1 MTGELFGALGFT
13 FLRGEAPLLSP
24 LLWTRTSEAKIF
36 RAREEPKIF
45 ASAYRFLLLWTRHSG
60 VTVFPSARGSKNR
73 YPAEGV
79 SPRAWSRR
87 PSACVW
93 RSGYWFTTWR
103 ERSDWTRTSEAK
115 IFRAREE
122 PKIFASAYTDHCC
135 SGLEPDGAWSR
146 RPSACVWRTGYWFEP
161 EEQIKQEPP
170 RRSLEGSCF
179 MRSPDWTRT
188 SNPSI
193 NSRMLCQLS
202 YGGIFCFRCA
212 VSLATSNN
220 YTGAVWAPQLEM
232 P

>member
-1 MTGELFGALGFT
+1 MLTGGGNLSEFGDSG
-13 FLRGEAPLLSP
+13 GQKNGSP
-24 LLWTRTSEAKIF
+24 FPFFDWTRTSEAKIF
-36 RAREEPKIF
+36 RAREE
-45 ASAYRFLLLWTRHSG
+45 
-60 VTVFPSARGSKNR
+60 VKNR

-122 PKIFASAYTDHCC
+122 PSLPPHTNPCC

-146 RPSACVWRTGYWFEP
+146 RPSACVWRSGYWFEP
-161 EEQIKQEPP
+161 EEQIKQEPQ
-170 RRSLEGSCF
+170 RRSLWGSCF
-179 MRSPDWTRT
+179 IRSPDWTRT

-220 YTGAVWAPQLEM
+220 YTGGLGAPQAEI
-232 P
+232 